1 MKKTNKETIKVHY
14 SPEVISAIN
23 AEAKSRN
30 ISFNKVVEEMIKNFV
45 NRCGTPK
52 EKIAHSNK
60 TTNLSSPVIFCGD
73 GAVHPYTPSIKRIT
87 IVEVEVA

>member
-30 ISFNKVVEEMIKNFV
+30 ISFNKVVEEMTKKFV
-45 NRCGTPK
+45 DRCGTPK
-52 EKIAHSNK
+52 EKIVHSNK
-60 TTNLSSPVIFCGD
+60 TANLSLSVIFCGD
-73 GAVHPYTPSIKRIT
+73 RCGTPTLRIKRIT
-87 IVEVEVA
+87 IEVEVA